1 MICYRLV
8 RYIRK
13 YIRFIY
19 QTVSAATAAT
29 PPAVRLHA
37 WSMNRS
43 VASMPGSPALE
54 RLELDAF
61 VRGDVCHGFLEQR
74 ARSATHRER
83 EILEAGSGSRVR

>member
-1 MICYRLV
+1 
-8 RYIRK
+8 
-13 YIRFIY
+13 
-19 QTVSAATAAT
+19 
-29 PPAVRLHA
+29 
-37 WSMNRS
+37 MNRS